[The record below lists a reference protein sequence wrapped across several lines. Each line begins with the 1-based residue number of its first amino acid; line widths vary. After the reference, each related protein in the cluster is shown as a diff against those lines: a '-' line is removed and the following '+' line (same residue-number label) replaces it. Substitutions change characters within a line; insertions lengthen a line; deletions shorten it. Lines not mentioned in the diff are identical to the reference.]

1 MTWISYG
8 ITVMAVVPLL
18 DAAPYTPDAI
28 SDRGIL
34 SRIVNH
40 HPIAI
45 QTAAKKLIGRSPQI
59 QAEAPIVEFAEALDN
74 KIPLGVEVAGPLLE
88 GEEIA
93 VPVVEDFQ
101 RSQRRLGKPAEKVVQ
116 NQEGMVP
123 GIDVFHHERR
133 KLVLPG
139 AGTAVQ

>member
-8 ITVMAVVPLL
+8 ITAIPPVVPLL
-18 DAAPYTPDAI
+18 GAAPYTPDAI
-28 SDRGIL
+28 SDRGVL

-45 QTAAKKLIGRSPQI
+45 QAAAKKLIGRSPQI

-93 VPVVEDFQ
+93 VPVVSLPQTCFRIAAISPDSHPHTARKRCQLKEPHQ
-101 RSQRRLGKPAEKVVQ
+101 RLA
-116 NQEGMVP
+116 
-123 GIDVFHHERR
+123 
-133 KLVLPG
+133 
-139 AGTAVQ
+139 